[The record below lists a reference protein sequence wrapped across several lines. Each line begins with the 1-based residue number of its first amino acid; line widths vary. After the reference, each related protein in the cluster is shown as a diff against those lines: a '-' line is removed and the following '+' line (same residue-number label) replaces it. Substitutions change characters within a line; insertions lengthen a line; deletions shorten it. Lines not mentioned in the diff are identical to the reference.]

1 MVTWDKLAKTCNW
14 GCFSLHSLF
23 RIIISCSTV
32 SSTNSILSYYLFH
45 YFCKFSRLSCLMVTP
60 SATLFIHN
68 TLSLQTLL
76 TFSMVFI
83 LNLICVFHRIV
94 GTSELPM
101 GEVPSIGETPRDVR
115 QYYEK
120 RYVNAKNQ
128 KLDPYE
134 NLQLML
140 STETDNC

>member
-1 MVTWDKLAKTCNW
+1 
-14 GCFSLHSLF
+14 
-23 RIIISCSTV
+23 
-32 SSTNSILSYYLFH
+32 
-45 YFCKFSRLSCLMVTP
+45 MVTP
-60 SATLFIHN
+60 SATLFINN

-101 GEVPSIGETPRDVR
+101 GEVHSIR

>member
-1 MVTWDKLAKTCNW
+1 
-14 GCFSLHSLF
+14 
-23 RIIISCSTV
+23 
-32 SSTNSILSYYLFH
+32 
-45 YFCKFSRLSCLMVTP
+45 MVTP

-101 GEVPSIGETPRDVR
+101 GEVPSIGETPSDVR